1 MRLFIYALLFIFFIA
16 CKKNESTQT
25 ITTCDP
31 TISYKNKVKAIFVAN
46 CTSSGC
52 HDGNPLPSLA
62 DYLTAHD
69 AALQIKSA
77 VSTGVMPKNAT
88 LAPLDKAAII
98 CWLENGAQNN

>member
-1 MRLFIYALLFIFFIA
+1 MRLITFCLIIVFFIS
-16 CKKNESTQT
+16 CKKNESTQS
-25 ITTCDP
+25 IIVCDP
-31 TISYKNKVKAIFVAN
+31 TISYKNKVKALFVAN

-77 VSTGVMPKNAT
+77 VSSGVMPKNAT
-88 LAPLDKAAII
+88 LNPQDKAAII